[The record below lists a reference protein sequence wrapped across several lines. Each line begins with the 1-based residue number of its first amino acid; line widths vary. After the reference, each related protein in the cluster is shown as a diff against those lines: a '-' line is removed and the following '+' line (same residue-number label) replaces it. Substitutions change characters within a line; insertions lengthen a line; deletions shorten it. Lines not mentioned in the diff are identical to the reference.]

1 MSETKIPAI
10 PEPPQGALYGFLS
23 AVKNAVEV
31 RLGLRGDKLDR
42 AVTLRELFSSGV
54 ITGISGGIS
63 APVSS
68 GSAWGYTLAV
78 PPVDLTPPPA
88 PTSLTTGATWSQ
100 IFLEWDWGTYSNHDV
115 TEIWRRQVGT
125 DPAVNYGTC
134 SFDGE
139 AYSDGCQMVASPSGK
154 VWQDNVGDIVNATG
168 DGQEYYYWVRLKST
182 AGITGDP
189 YPSAAAGIL
198 GTLTKDPAHALAL
211 LTESITSSELSTN
224 LISNITTTM
233 YTTSTSGVKP
243 TTKPDGS
250 SLVVGDLVVDAA
262 NNFIIYRYAGLDGST
277 PPVPIWVSIRDSGIA
292 QALGLAGDAQSTAD
306 GSIQGFFQDA
316 IPSTAQSSFGDI
328 WIDTDNSAV
337 LDSSAI
343 FRYENQDGGALV
355 DATGDTSCNSGTSAC
370 VLSWQGASSSAIG
383 GVYLKAY
390 QAQATADGKIVTFYQ
405 SVVPTGSL
413 GDLWVNTDGVA
424 GCVVSGE
431 YDPNI
436 TTEAA
441 CTASDGEWVAE
452 SSVSSNGEVYRCATA
467 SCSTITSGE
476 WERIGIPTASEVEV
490 SIANHDGVCWN
501 KNSSPNVKDW
511 VAVTTYTDNTACT
524 TAGYEWESSG
534 VLAGHT
540 VDVHSAAAGNTTNI
554 QQTMSTVNGVR
565 GEYTVR
571 IDSNDAVAGFG
582 LAAGV
587 AGCVV
592 SGEYDPNITT
602 EADCTASVGE
612 WVAESSSFIVNADKF
627 AIQSN
632 DGVNTSVPFIVDNSD
647 PEDPY
652 IGIDGALVVD
662 GTISANEIA
671 SSAITADKIKAG
683 EVTATK
689 LSTTD
694 IYSVTMESTNYVSGT
709 SGWNI
714 GKDGSAEFNSGTFR
728 GTLSV
733 ESPPILNSSARMEM
747 TNSTLKVYDSA
758 GTLRVKIG
766 DLS

>member
-1 MSETKIPAI
+1 VYLKAYQAETDA
-10 PEPPQGALYGFLS
+10 
-23 AVKNAVEV
+23 
-31 RLGLRGDKLDR
+31 
-42 AVTLRELFSSGV
+42 GV
-54 ITGISGGIS
+54 
-63 APVSS
+63 
-68 GSAWGYTLAV
+68 
-78 PPVDLTPPPA
+78 
-88 PTSLTTGATWSQ
+88 
-100 IFLEWDWGTYSNHDV
+100 
-115 TEIWRRQVGT
+115 
-125 DPAVNYGTC
+125 
-134 SFDGE
+134 
-139 AYSDGCQMVASPSGK
+139 
-154 VWQDNVGDIVNATG
+154 
-168 DGQEYYYWVRLKST
+168 
-182 AGITGDP
+182 
-189 YPSAAAGIL
+189 
-198 GTLTKDPAHALAL
+198 
-211 LTESITSSELSTN
+211 
-224 LISNITTTM
+224 
-233 YTTSTSGVKP
+233 
-243 TTKPDGS
+243 
-250 SLVVGDLVVDAA
+250 
-262 NNFIIYRYAGLDGST
+262 
-277 PPVPIWVSIRDSGIA
+277 A
-292 QALGLAGDAQSTAD
+292 QATAD
-306 GSIQGFFQDA
+306 GIIQGFFQDA
-316 IPSTAQSSFGDI
+316 EPSIAQSSFGDI

-355 DATGDTSCNSGTSAC
+355 DATGDTSCSSGTSAC
-370 VLSWQGASSSAIG
+370 AISWRSSSSSAIG

-592 SGEYDPNITT
+592 SGEYDPNITNETACIAPVGEWVTTDGVAGCVVSGEYDPNITT